1 MEKILTS
8 EEALNLI
15 NSLPSAGKDDHWK
28 AHSIC
33 VGNAAAIIAKALNLD
48 CEKAKVLGYIHD
60 IGKSEN
66 YKMHDVAGYDLIKKL
81 GYEEEYAHIC
91 LTHSYLNN
99 DVDCVAGG
107 HPPRNEFRDNFIKNH
122 QYTIYE
128 KIINLCDLMCKK
140 EVMTVEKRMIDLLM
154 RKGVHDNTYY
164 HIEET
169 LKLKDE
175 IENKL
180 GFSVYDLFPTIKEHL

>member
-1 MEKILTS
+1 MGKILTS

-15 NSLPSAGKDDHWK
+15 HSLPSAGKDDHWK
-28 AHSIC
+28 NHSVC
-33 VGNAAAIIAKALNLD
+33 VGNTAAIIAKALNLD
-48 CEKAKVLGYIHD
+48 SEKAKTLGYIHD

-66 YKMHDVAGYDLIKKL
+66 YKLHDIAGYELIKKL
-81 GYEEEYAHIC
+81 GYDEEYAHIC

-128 KIINLCDLMCKK
+128 KIINLCDLMCKMK
-140 EVMTVEKRMIDLLM
+140 VMTVEKRMIDLLM
-154 RKGVHDNTYY
+154 RKGVHDNTHY

-169 LKLKDE
+169 LKLKIE
-175 IENKL
+175 IENQL
-180 GFSVYDLFPTIKEHL
+180 GFSVYDLFPDIKENL